1 MRKQTKTMMMSVLCM
16 ATVAAAGFGVAS
28 TVGNVATAKAE
39 VPELII
45 AGQTLT
51 VNNNVNVNYYMN
63 TVDGYTASDFRLKV
77 VEKAAD
83 GTETT
88 TVLQG
93 KEDNSQGV
101 PYYKF
106 TYTGVAADEMANAL
120 YATAYLAEDET
131 VKSETIKYGVLN
143 YAFNVLGLANKTA
156 TTDAKVIKLLNAML
170 AYGAAAE
177 ELGSSLETPV
187 DYKTDYVYLSIEN
200 ATFDDGF
207 SHGLYKVGE
216 EVTVTPDT
224 GFGLSAGA
232 SGFIDNGA
240 GGYTY
245 EVPSE
250 KPDLGGTMEEQEMSA
265 ADMIA
270 HEKESLTLDFTEAK
284 VGDVKTLP
292 VAADAFDQV
301 TITWSATNATNATIE
316 ENVVTF
322 TAVGTA
328 TLTATFS
335 CDGAEAQTRDF
346 TLTAYTTEDRTYTFA
361 AYPAGTQY
369 GENETHVLD
378 DVVTM
383 YTTECHFT
391 SELRIYSSSSND
403 GYAII
408 ESGAVITAIAV
419 NAGNKVDTLNVYGS
433 NDEGTTWT
441 LITGISVTSTSYKEY
456 TAEISGGYKY
466 LKLDVAGSN
475 QVRIQTM
482 TLTLKITEA
491 APVPVEPTEEEKI
504 EATKAELDA
513 LEIPETVTGEWSI
526 TLPSVGENYSD
537 VEITWAVT
545 ANSELAAYD
554 AETGKLTIKEPT
566 ADAELTLELSATLVC
581 GESQGE
587 WEVAQT
593 ITIDYQEP
601 AGGGDSGDTPAEP
614 VTVSKSIADLITEY
628 GWTSSTTKQS
638 FKLDDVVSVKVDGGS
653 NSGKAYDG
661 DHIRIYATDTPAG
674 SLTITLADGYE
685 LVSVQINTKTGTYA
699 YLCVGEDTTD
709 ISNVLT
715 NVSGSSVTLNSVRNG
730 TNGKQVQVTGIQVV
744 YQANS

>member
-1 MRKQTKTMMMSVLCM
+1 MRKQTKTMMSVLCM

-63 TVDGYTASDFRLKV
+63 TVDGYTVSDFRLKV

-93 KEDNSQGV
+93 KEDNSQGA

-143 YAFNVLGLANKTA
+143 YAFNMLGLANKAA

-250 KPDLGGTMEEQEMSA
+250 KPDLGGTMEEQETSA

-335 CDGAEAQTRDF
+335 CDGAESQTKDF
-346 TLTAYTTEDRTYTFA
+346 MVTVAVNPYPVAETEYVLKGVAGNSKTY
-361 AYPAGTQY
+361 YVSGS
-369 GENETHVLD
+369 GSSRLNSSENEADALA
-378 DVVTM
+378 
-383 YTTECHFT
+383 
-391 SELRIYSSSSND
+391 IYFEVDSGDNYYIYYFDGETKTYIGHSSSTN
-403 GYAII
+403 
-408 ESGAVITAIAV
+408 ITFKT
-419 NAGNKVDTLNVYGS
+419 NKAEATS
-433 NDEGTTWT
+433 WT
-441 LITGISVTSTSYKEY
+441 LDVENEKIMSTVATDRWLGINTGTSPVCVRPYNGDTYKPVWFE
-456 TAEISGGYKY
+456 EI
-466 LKLDVAGSN
+466 
-475 QVRIQTM
+475 RE
-482 TLTLKITEA
+482 LTDS
-491 APVPVEPTEEEKI
+491 EKI

-513 LEIPETVTGEWSI
+513 LEIPETVTSEWSI

-545 ANSELAAYD
+545 DSEGNDLDAAIAAYD
-554 AETGKLTIKEPT
+554 AETRKLTIKEPT

-587 WEVAQT
+587 WEAAQT

-628 GWTSSTTKQS
+628 GWTTSTTKQS
-638 FKLDDVVSVKVDGGS
+638 FKLDDVVSVQVGGGS
-653 NSGKAYDG
+653 NSGKAYNS

-685 LVSVQINTKTGTYA
+685 LVSVLINTKTGMYA

-730 TNGKQVQVTGIQVV
+730 NDGKNVQVTAIEVV
-744 YQANS
+744 YRAV